1 MLFFFYVYVELY
13 LFVQTKQRF
22 QKLSDAEKAEYEEKM
37 AAYKGEKDDKQ
48 SAAKKKKSSKEN
60 EVIENGHN
68 DSMED

>member
-1 MLFFFYVYVELY
+1 
-13 LFVQTKQRF
+13 
-22 QKLSDAEKAEYEEKM
+22 M